1 MGVFARDQDLF
12 DAKLSVRAMAGIL
25 WIFCSNLHLSPDK
38 SSLLLEVGHRVIR
51 FLFQKFAECFV
62 PLIDKLNGS
71 LTVISFR
78 SVGRAHGIVWL
89 RYLAVVRR
97 GSALV
102 WIERLPYRISSVGQ
116 GGPISPQEMREAY
129 RNLASLLD
137 FETLKLPRFSGLCTF
152 CLVSFMHS
160 PALIAYLESHSTG
173 PRLMLLLD
181 ERSWLALALLNQ
193 ESHEHVISP
202 LWDESSLSLFG
213 RGICTLRAYL
223 PLPAPGRYFALTTMS
238 GSKSSYA
245 IRLIIASYQA
255 PAER

>member
-1 MGVFARDQDLF
+1 MPYTDRRQTSPGRKRGRVRTSGRTQLGSRLSVGAVLEPGQVFVEAGRDQRQVSLALKGCRKTMGVFARDQDLF

-116 GGPISPQEMREAY
+116 GGPISPQEMREALLLDADEAILAVGSVCHTDGAKAY

-137 FETLKLPRFSGLCTF
+137 FETLKLGHTCVKHKPPHPEFTKRLSTRRSF
-152 CLVSFMHS
+152 C
-160 PALIAYLESHSTG
+160 
-173 PRLMLLLD
+173 
-181 ERSWLALALLNQ
+181 
-193 ESHEHVISP
+193 
-202 LWDESSLSLFG
+202 
-213 RGICTLRAYL
+213 
-223 PLPAPGRYFALTTMS
+223 
-238 GSKSSYA
+238 
-245 IRLIIASYQA
+245 
-255 PAER
+255 